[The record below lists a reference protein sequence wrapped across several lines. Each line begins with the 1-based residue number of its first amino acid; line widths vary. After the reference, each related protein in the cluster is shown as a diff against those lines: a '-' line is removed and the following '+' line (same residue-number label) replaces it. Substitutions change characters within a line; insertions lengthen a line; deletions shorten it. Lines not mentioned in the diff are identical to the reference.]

1 MCFYNYL
8 VYEED
13 LVNSRNGSVS
23 DDESGDENVM
33 GMDSFA
39 KEKHHAYKTSVLLA
53 LNAILKFTP
62 VQFRLN
68 ANWMTGFLSRL
79 IVCESLEIRLCI
91 REIYRTFV
99 NPLILK

>member
-1 MCFYNYL
+1 M
-8 VYEED
+8 YEED
-13 LVNSRNGSVS
+13 LVNKRNGGDNSE
-23 DDESGDENVM
+23 DEESGDDNVM

-39 KEKHHAYKTSVLLA
+39 KEKHHAYKASVLLA
-53 LNAILKFTP
+53 LNAILMFSP
-62 VQFRLN
+62 IQFKQN
-68 ANWMTGFLSRL
+68 ANWLTGFLCKL